1 MSQEQLKAFIAK
13 VKGDKSLQDK
23 LSHGGFQRNEK
34 YEMNIPAKLLT
45 FIILSVC
52 LGGCQYFMSPD
63 KMAESIEA
71 DERCYEW
78 KEETRR
84 EIERLGMEYTL
95 FNRECKLN
103 EAETM
108 ILGYQGEYET
118 GDNKQDNAIRESW
131 NVVKSFDL
139 KK

>member
-1 MSQEQLKAFIAK
+1 
-13 VKGDKSLQDK
+13 
-23 LSHGGFQRNEK
+23 
-34 YEMNIPAKLLT
+34 
-45 FIILSVC
+45 
-52 LGGCQYFMSPD
+52 MSPD

-71 DERCYEW
+71 DERCYDW

-103 EAETM
+103 EEETM

-118 GDNKQDNAIRESW
+118 GDNKQDNAIRENW
-131 NVVKSFDL
+131 KVVKSFDL